1 MAIGFRMYNED
12 DDDKT
17 ITNDGK
23 ATVYENLFT
32 QNYYDEP
39 EGEYLGQLS
48 VGKVNVYEEKDQ
60 LNGLNEP
67 WVRCDYGWIKKRY
80 LR

>member
-1 MAIGFRMYNED
+1 MAIGFRMYNND

-32 QNYYDEP
+32 QNYYEQP

-48 VGKVNVYEEKDQ
+48 VGKVNVY
-60 LNGLNEP
+60 
-67 WVRCDYGWIKKRY
+67 
-80 LR
+80 